1 MAGLSATFRLI
12 DEMSDKLDAIASSG
26 ERMINQL
33 EGGGSRVGES
43 LDSAISSADG
53 YAQSIS
59 QATEQTDH
67 WTEAAAN
74 YNSAALDAIYSTEEL
89 VDMGLKSAEALE
101 EQEAMFRLC
110 EQSASNLSS
119 ALSTTESIQNDL
131 SSSMDLASEIA
142 QKLADNDNVSAEAKE
157 QLAQASSTAAEA
169 MENLTSAQREAEAA
183 MAAYNE
189 IISSGTTNLDE
200 LEAAAQ
206 RAGTAAENLAQANG
220 TAKSATEQ
228 LGKATE
234 EAGKQA
240 EDAGG
245 KGIEAIESISSA
257 LASAA
262 IAATLKEAAQYAY
275 ELAASFSEAEKTI
288 SSATGAVGDE
298 LAALESSAYD
308 VYASN
313 DDGLD
318 RVAQL
323 TSTVS
328 VRFKETGDDLTDLTN
343 RFLAFDDVCDT
354 DVNAAVTNVTQTL
367 NRWNM
372 ETDQADELMDKLT
385 YAYQQTGASISGMMG
400 TLVSGATYFQEMDM
414 TLDGTITLLS
424 EMEQQ
429 GINSTQVVTAMRTAL
444 TNFSAD
450 GLDAGTAL
458 RDVVDQIKNMEDSSE
473 ATTLAV
479 ETFGSRTGAVFADA
493 IRNGTIS
500 VDTFT
505 ASMDDADGAL
515 DKMADTTE
523 TLDEKWQ
530 RAANN
535 INSAFTKAVEPAVT
549 KMSTGMSDFMNG
561 IGDFLNENQ
570 GVTKGI
576 VAATTAVGTFVGVFT
591 VLGVTI
597 NTVIPIIKTLG
608 TAINTSLGPIGW
620 VAMAIGAVTTA
631 IGVFCA
637 MSEDAESE
645 IDSLT
650 ASSREQYEELQSL
663 SAEYEEA
670 CDRFGETSEQAL
682 DLKYEMDTLNEEF
695 EANKKTAE
703 EFEQELQNLADAY
716 QETKSEMDDQI
727 DSINASE
734 QSNLA
739 LIQRLS
745 QLASTTVKTSGVQ
758 EEMRVIIDQL
768 NGSIDGLSLS
778 YDDLIFNQDNVV
790 ESIKAM
796 AKAQAEQERYEATYD
811 AYVDYLGQRTTAN
824 EDLTEAIANQEAA
837 QRRLNEAE
845 EAYQNA
851 SQIGTISE
859 HDNGERYRLR
869 EERDSA
875 QQALDEANSAL
886 ETAQTNLD
894 NIDNEIAA
902 CEEEFE
908 ELSEVSVEGMNDQE
922 AAQTA
927 VQEAID
933 STKSSVTDLITAYN
947 DAYEAAYSSV
957 DGTIGLFDTMST
969 ECETS
974 TADMIAALQSQSEYL
989 NTYTENIRKAAEYGI
1004 DEGLVESLSDGSQES
1019 AAYLDTIIQKIDEL
1033 GGNTQ
1038 AAKDFINELNGSF
1051 SEVEGAKDT
1060 FAGTVAEMR
1069 TDFTTEMDGI
1079 QQEMET
1085 TVENL
1090 DLSSE
1095 ANAAAINSI
1104 QAYID
1109 GIRSKKGEA
1118 VAAAESIVQATQ
1130 VALRTSNQQTID
1142 YYDPYSHSSGVPG
1155 HAEGT
1160 TNAEDIFVAGEEGP
1174 ELIVGQSGST
1184 VFPTSETD
1192 RIIDAVSRY
1201 VPLSVQ
1207 SDGDSLG
1214 APSNDKTIRLE
1225 INGSGAMEIG
1235 DGVNQDEVVAIMLQ
1249 NLKPVLMQ
1257 IVQEEIYEEGDGSYE
1272 Y

>member
-12 DEMSDKLDAIASSG
+12 DEMSDKLDAIAARG
-26 ERMINQL
+26 AQMMNQL
-33 EGGGSRVGES
+33 EYGGARVSESFSSVVDTVDSFKNAIGEMEALQNQFANS
-43 LDSAISSADG
+43 
-53 YAQSIS
+53 
-59 QATEQTDH
+59 TEEAGRSNEQL
-67 WTEAAAN
+67 EQAAAN
-74 YNSAALDAIYSTEEL
+74 AANAAT
-89 VDMGLKSAEALE
+89 
-101 EQEAMFRLC
+101 
-110 EQSASNLSS
+110 NLSS
-119 ALSTTESIQNDL
+119 VLSETESIQNEL
-131 SSSMDLASEIA
+131 STAMNAASEAA
-142 QKLADNDNVSAEAKE
+142 QQLAENENVSVQAKE

-169 MENLTSAQREAEAA
+169 MENLTAAQQEAA
-183 MAAYNE
+183 SAMSAYE
-189 IISSGTTNLDE
+189 EMIASGTANLDE

-206 RAGTAAENLAQANG
+206 RAGTAAENLASANG

-228 LGKATE
+228 LGKAVE

-240 EDAGG
+240 EEAGKQSEDAGG
-245 KGIEAIESISSA
+245 KGTEAIESISSA
-257 LASAA
+257 LAAAA
-262 IAATLKEAAQYAY
+262 ITATLKEAAQYAY

-354 DVNAAVTNVTQTL
+354 DVNAAVTSVTQTL

-385 YAYQQTGASISGMMG
+385 YAYQQTGASISGMMS
-400 TLVSGATYFQEMDM
+400 TLLSGATYFQEMDM

-429 GINSTQVVTAMRTAL
+429 GISSTQVVTAMRTAL

-450 GLDAGTAL
+450 GLDAGNAL
-458 RDVVDQIKNMEDSSE
+458 RDVVEQIQNMESSSE
-473 ATTLAV
+473 ATALAV
-479 ETFGSRTGAVFADA
+479 ETFGTRSGAIFADA

-505 ASMDDADGAL
+505 ASMDEADGAL

-576 VAATTAVGTFVGVFT
+576 VAATTAVGVFVGAFT
-591 VLGVTI
+591 LLGTTLKV
-597 NTVIPIIKTLG
+597 VIPVIKELG
-608 TAINTSLGPIGW
+608 AAINLNLGPIGW

-682 DLKYEMDTLNEEF
+682 DLKYEMDTLSEEF
-695 EANKKTAE
+695 EANKKTTE

-716 QETKSEMDDQI
+716 QETKDEFDQQIQSI
-727 DSINASE
+727 DASE

-758 EEMRVIIDQL
+758 DEMRVIIDKL
-768 NGSIDGLSLS
+768 NDSIDGLSLS
-778 YDDLIFNQDNVV
+778 YDDLIFNQDNVI
-790 ESIKAM
+790 ESIRAM
-796 AKAQAEQERYEATYD
+796 AEAQADQERYQAAYD
-811 AYVDYLGQRTTAN
+811 AYVDELQQQTDAENQLAEATADRDAAYRAAADYAEQHSN
-824 EDLTEAIANQEAA
+824 VVYINDDGKLAGNAHRAGNLSTEEKN
-837 QRRLNEAE
+837 LNAD
-845 EAYQNA
+845 
-851 SQIGTISE
+851 I
-859 HDNGERYRLR
+859 
-869 EERDSA
+869 
-875 QQALDEANSAL
+875 DEANSRLEERQAL
-886 ETAQTNLD
+886 LD
-894 NIDNEIAA
+894 EIDASVIQMESD
-902 CEEEFE
+902 FE
-908 ELSEVSVEGMNDQE
+908 ELTEVSVEGMNDQE

-1038 AAKDFINELNGSF
+1038 AAQDFINQLNGSF

-1079 QQEMET
+1079 QQEMQT

-1090 DLSSE
+1090 DLSDE
-1095 ANAAAINSI
+1095 ASTAAINSI

-1130 VALRTSNQQTID
+1130 VALRTSNQQTTE
-1142 YYDPYSHSSGVPG
+1142 YYDPYSHSSGVSG

-1214 APSNDKTIRLE
+1214 ASGNDKTIRLE

-1235 DGVNQDEVVAIMLQ
+1235 DGVNKDEVVAIMLQ

>member
-26 ERMINQL
+26 ERMVSQL
-33 EGGGSRVGES
+33 EGGGTRVGES
-43 LDSAISSADG
+43 LGSAISSADG

-131 SSSMDLASEIA
+131 SSSMDLASETA

-169 MENLTSAQREAEAA
+169 MENLTAAQREAEAA

-245 KGIEAIESISSA
+245 KGTEAIESISSA

-262 IAATLKEAAQYAY
+262 IVATLKEAAQYAY
-275 ELAASFSEAEKTI
+275 ELANSFSEAEKTI
-288 SSATGAVGDE
+288 SSATGAVGAE
-298 LAALESSAYD
+298 LAALEDSAYD

-549 KMSTGMSDFMNG
+549 KMST
-561 IGDFLNENQ
+561 EC
-570 GVTKGI
+570 
-576 VAATTAVGTFVGVFT
+576 
-591 VLGVTI
+591 
-597 NTVIPIIKTLG
+597 PIL
-608 TAINTSLGPIGW
+608 
-620 VAMAIGAVTTA
+620 
-631 IGVFCA
+631 
-637 MSEDAESE
+637 
-645 IDSLT
+645 
-650 ASSREQYEELQSL
+650 
-663 SAEYEEA
+663 
-670 CDRFGETSEQAL
+670 
-682 DLKYEMDTLNEEF
+682 
-695 EANKKTAE
+695 
-703 EFEQELQNLADAY
+703 
-716 QETKSEMDDQI
+716 
-727 DSINASE
+727 
-734 QSNLA
+734 
-739 LIQRLS
+739 
-745 QLASTTVKTSGVQ
+745 
-758 EEMRVIIDQL
+758 
-768 NGSIDGLSLS
+768 
-778 YDDLIFNQDNVV
+778 
-790 ESIKAM
+790 
-796 AKAQAEQERYEATYD
+796 
-811 AYVDYLGQRTTAN
+811 
-824 EDLTEAIANQEAA
+824 
-837 QRRLNEAE
+837 
-845 EAYQNA
+845 
-851 SQIGTISE
+851 
-859 HDNGERYRLR
+859 
-869 EERDSA
+869 
-875 QQALDEANSAL
+875 
-886 ETAQTNLD
+886 
-894 NIDNEIAA
+894 
-902 CEEEFE
+902 
-908 ELSEVSVEGMNDQE
+908 
-922 AAQTA
+922 
-927 VQEAID
+927 
-933 STKSSVTDLITAYN
+933 
-947 DAYEAAYSSV
+947 
-957 DGTIGLFDTMST
+957 
-969 ECETS
+969 
-974 TADMIAALQSQSEYL
+974 
-989 NTYTENIRKAAEYGI
+989 
-1004 DEGLVESLSDGSQES
+1004 
-1019 AAYLDTIIQKIDEL
+1019 
-1033 GGNTQ
+1033 
-1038 AAKDFINELNGSF
+1038 
-1051 SEVEGAKDT
+1051 
-1060 FAGTVAEMR
+1060 
-1069 TDFTTEMDGI
+1069 
-1079 QQEMET
+1079 
-1085 TVENL
+1085 
-1090 DLSSE
+1090 
-1095 ANAAAINSI
+1095 
-1104 QAYID
+1104 
-1109 GIRSKKGEA
+1109 
-1118 VAAAESIVQATQ
+1118 
-1130 VALRTSNQQTID
+1130 
-1142 YYDPYSHSSGVPG
+1142 
-1155 HAEGT
+1155 
-1160 TNAEDIFVAGEEGP
+1160 
-1174 ELIVGQSGST
+1174 
-1184 VFPTSETD
+1184 
-1192 RIIDAVSRY
+1192 
-1201 VPLSVQ
+1201 
-1207 SDGDSLG
+1207 
-1214 APSNDKTIRLE
+1214 
-1225 INGSGAMEIG
+1225 
-1235 DGVNQDEVVAIMLQ
+1235 
-1249 NLKPVLMQ
+1249 
-1257 IVQEEIYEEGDGSYE
+1257 
-1272 Y
+1272 

>member
-12 DEMSDKLDAIASSG
+12 DEMSDKLDAIAARG
-26 ERMINQL
+26 AQMMNQL
-33 EGGGSRVGES
+33 EYGGARVSESFSSVVDTVDSFKNAIGEMEALQNQFANS
-43 LDSAISSADG
+43 
-53 YAQSIS
+53 
-59 QATEQTDH
+59 TEEAGRSNEQL
-67 WTEAAAN
+67 EQAAAN
-74 YNSAALDAIYSTEEL
+74 AANA
-89 VDMGLKSAEALE
+89 AA
-101 EQEAMFRLC
+101 
-110 EQSASNLSS
+110 NLSS
-119 ALSTTESIQNDL
+119 VLSETESIQNEL
-131 SSSMDLASEIA
+131 STAMNAASEAA
-142 QKLADNDNVSAEAKE
+142 QQLAENENVSVQAKE
-157 QLAQASSTAAEA
+157 QLSQASSTAAEA
-169 MENLTSAQREAEAA
+169 MENLTAAQREAEAA
-183 MAAYNE
+183 MTAYDE
-189 IISSGTTNLDE
+189 IIASGTTNLDE

-206 RAGTAAENLAQANG
+206 RAGTAAENLASANG

-228 LGKATE
+228 LGKAVE

-240 EDAGG
+240 EEAGKQSEDAGG
-245 KGIEAIESISSA
+245 KGTEAIESISSA
-257 LASAA
+257 LAAAA
-262 IAATLKEAAQYAY
+262 ITATLKEAAQYAY

-354 DVNAAVTNVTQTL
+354 DVNAAVTSVTQTL

-385 YAYQQTGASISGMMG
+385 YAYQQTGASISGMMS
-400 TLVSGATYFQEMDM
+400 TLLSGATYFQEMDM

-429 GINSTQVVTAMRTAL
+429 GISSTQVVTAMRTAL

-450 GLDAGTAL
+450 GLDAGNAL
-458 RDVVDQIKNMEDSSE
+458 RDVVEQIQNMESSSE
-473 ATTLAV
+473 ATALAV
-479 ETFGSRTGAVFADA
+479 ETFGTRSGAIFADA

-576 VAATTAVGTFVGVFT
+576 VAATTAIGVFVGAFT
-591 VLGVTI
+591 LLGTTI
-597 NTVIPIIKTLG
+597 KVVIPIITSLG
-608 TAINTSLGPIGW
+608 SAINMSLGPIGW
-620 VAMAIGAVTTA
+620 VAIAVGAVTTA

-637 MSEDAESE
+637 MSEDAENE

-670 CDRFGETSEQAL
+670 CDKFGETSEQAL
-682 DLKYEMDTLNEEF
+682 DLKYEMDNLNEEF
-695 EANKKTAE
+695 EANKKTTE

-716 QETKSEMDDQI
+716 QETKDEFDQQIQSI
-727 DSINASE
+727 DASE

-758 EEMRVIIDQL
+758 DEMRVIIDKL
-768 NGSIDGLSLS
+768 NESIDGLSLS

-790 ESIKAM
+790 ESIRAM
-796 AKAQAEQERYEATYD
+796 AEAQAEQQRLEAAYD
-811 AYVDYLGQRTTAN
+811 AYVTHYQTRISDREALTA
-824 EDLTEAIANQEAA
+824 AIAEQEAA

-869 EERDSA
+869 QERDSA
-875 QQALDEANSAL
+875 QQELDEANSAL

-894 NIDNEIAA
+894 NVNSEIADL
-902 CEEEFE
+902 ETEFE
-908 ELSEVSVEGMNDQE
+908 ELTEVSVEGMNDQE

-1038 AAKDFINELNGSF
+1038 AAQDFINQLNGSF

-1079 QQEMET
+1079 QQEMQT

-1090 DLSSE
+1090 DLSDE
-1095 ANAAAINSI
+1095 ANTAAINSI

-1118 VAAAESIVQATQ
+1118 VAAAESVAAATQ
-1130 VALRTSNQQTID
+1130 VALRTSNQQTTE
-1142 YYDPYSHSSGVPG
+1142 YYDPYSHSSGSVPG

-1214 APSNDKTIRLE
+1214 TPSNDKTIRLE

-1235 DGVNQDEVVAIMLQ
+1235 DGVNKDEVVAIMLQ